1 MWTRQMQRD
10 VTGDEV
16 QNASNQ
22 SIGDGQPISSLTWRC
37 ICRNRTANGG
47 HYSIKFWMKP
57 LDNFL
62 DSFDAAQPL
71 TLYQSLS
78 PPVLLTTIYISK
90 TGRKLQVSFCV

>member
-1 MWTRQMQRD
+1 
-10 VTGDEV
+10 
-16 QNASNQ
+16 
-22 SIGDGQPISSLTWRC
+22 
-37 ICRNRTANGG
+37 
-47 HYSIKFWMKP
+47 MKP

-90 TGRKLQVSFCV
+90 TGDNKLQVSFCV